1 MKKIMF
7 AVPEHAAEFVRAAN
21 LKDEGITKLDLGGNF
36 IGGYLPDTCRS
47 FKRYGCRRAK
57 YD

>member
-21 LKDEGITKLDLGGNF
+21 LKDEGITKLEF
-36 IGGYLPDTCRS
+36 RW
-47 FKRYGCRRAK
+47 
-57 YD
+57 

>member
-21 LKDEGITKLDLGGNF
+21 LKDEGITNPSSG
-36 IGGYLPDTCRS
+36 
-47 FKRYGCRRAK
+47 
-57 YD
+57 